1 MQIRMQL
8 ILLIATGIFAC
19 SMALAGCGQQT
30 KAEGPA
36 PAAKPEVSVM
46 VMQPE
51 RVSISSE
58 LAGRTTAYL
67 VAEIRPQV
75 SGIIQERLFREG
87 ADVNAGDLLYQID
100 PAPFQAAVDRAGAEL
115 AEGQANLTVAR
126 LKAERY
132 GNLMTAS
139 VISKQ
144 EFDDTDA
151 ALKQAEA
158 AVAAKKAALEAASI
172 DLAHTRVISPIPG
185 RIGRSAITQGALVT
199 ANQSVPLA
207 TVQQL
212 DPIYVDVTQ
221 SSVELLRLRRSLASG
236 RLARANGSEAK
247 VKLLLEDG
255 SPYPLEGNL
264 QLSEATVD
272 QSTGVVTLRALFPN
286 PGHELLP
293 GMYVRAIVEEG
304 VDERAILVPQRGVIR
319 NSKGEATALVV
330 AAGDTVE
337 LRVLQIERAQ
347 GDRWL
352 VSAGLQAGD
361 RVIVEGLQKV
371 KPGMTVTIAQVAAQG
386 ADK

>member
-1 MQIRMQL
+1 MQIRMPL
-8 ILLIATGIFAC
+8 AVIMAVGILASGL
-19 SMALAGCGQQT
+19 ALAGCGQQT
-30 KAEGPA
+30 KAEAPA
-36 PAAKPEVSVM
+36 PAPKPEVSVA
-46 VMQPE
+46 VMEPQ
-51 RVSISSE
+51 RVAISSE

-75 SGIIQERLFREG
+75 SGIIQNRLFREG
-87 ADVNAGDLLYQID
+87 ADVGAGDLLYRID
-100 PAPFQAAVDRAGAEL
+100 PAPFQAAVDRAQAEL
-115 AEGQANLTVAR
+115 AEARANLTVAR

-132 GNLMTAS
+132 GNLMAAS

-158 AVAAKKAALEAASI
+158 AVAAKEAALEAARI
-172 DLAHTRVISPIPG
+172 DLDHTRVISPIPG

-221 SSVELLRLRRSLASG
+221 SSVELLRLKRSLASG

-255 SPYPLEGNL
+255 SSYPLEGGL

-286 PGHELLP
+286 PDHELLP

-304 VDERAILVPQRGVIR
+304 VDERAILVPQRGVAR
-319 NSKGEATALVV
+319 NAKGEATALVV

-337 LRVLQIERAQ
+337 SRNLRIERAQ
-347 GDRWL
+347 GDMWL
-352 VSAGLQAGD
+352 VSSGLKAGD

-371 KPGMTVTIAQVAAQG
+371 RPGMTVSVAQAVAAE